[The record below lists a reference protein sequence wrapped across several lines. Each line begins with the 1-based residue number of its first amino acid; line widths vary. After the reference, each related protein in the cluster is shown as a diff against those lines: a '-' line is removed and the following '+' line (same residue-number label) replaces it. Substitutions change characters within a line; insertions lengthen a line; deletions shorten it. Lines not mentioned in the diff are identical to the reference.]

1 MHNDGH
7 WLDRERLT
15 VYPRIFIAL
24 YLLMGA
30 AWVLMSQHGVDPRGK
45 PLGYDFI
52 TFWGASYYGL
62 QGRPELAYDVYAIFE
77 AEKAAVPALKTVYA
91 WYYPPTFFLLVL
103 PLSLLPYLA
112 AYALFI
118 GASFSAYLAVVRRIA
133 PVAGATAL
141 VLAFPGVFVNA
152 FHGQNA
158 FLTAA
163 IAGAALLCL
172 DRKPLMAGVL
182 IGLLAIKPHLALLF
196 PVALLCARAWKTIAA
211 AAVTTLAFC
220 ALSVAVI
227 GVQTLEPFL
236 GSLDF
241 ARSVLERGV
250 LPWPKMPTVFAFVSL
265 LNGGP
270 KLAYAL
276 HAMVALLAVVAMV
289 RVWLR
294 PQPLALRA
302 SALVAAT
309 FLVSPYIFD
318 YDLAW
323 LALPLGF
330 LAVDGIRRGWL
341 HGEREVLL
349 AAWLLPIFGPAIATA
364 ISLQVGPMVSL
375 GLLGLVLRRMRQA
388 DRLGPAD
395 ASV

>member
-1 MHNDGH
+1 M
-7 WLDRERLT
+7 
-15 VYPRIFIAL
+15 
-24 YLLMGA
+24 
-30 AWVLMSQHGVDPRGK
+30 
-45 PLGYDFI
+45 
-52 TFWGASYYGL
+52 
-62 QGRPELAYDVYAIFE
+62 AYDVYAIFE

-103 PLSLLPYLA
+103 PLSLLPYLV

-118 GASFSAYLAVVRRIA
+118 ASSFAAYFAVVRRIA

-141 VLAFPGVFVNA
+141 LLGFPGVFVNA

-172 DRKPLMAGVL
+172 DRRPVLAGVL

-196 PVALLCARAWKTIAA
+196 PVALLCTRAWKTIVA

-220 ALSVAVI
+220 VLSVAII

-250 LPWPKMPTVFAFVSL
+250 LPWAKMPTVFAFVSL
-265 LNGGP
+265 LGGGTA
-270 KLAYAL
+270 LAYVL
-276 HAMVALLAVVAMV
+276 HAFVALLAVAAVIW
-289 RVWLR
+289 VWR
-294 PQPLALRA
+294 RSQPLALRA

-309 FLVSPYIFD
+309 FLVSPYVFD

-341 HGEREVLL
+341 RGEREVLL
-349 AAWLLPIFGPAIATA
+349 AAWLLPMVGTAFATA
-364 ISLQVGPMVSL
+364 TALQLGPIVSL
-375 GLLGLVLRRMRQA
+375 GLLVLVLRRMRQA
-388 DRLGPAD
+388 DRLSPPD
-395 ASV
+395 AVG